1 MVDWPTFSAFN
12 GTLKRETLVDD
23 SLIPDPV
30 QPAQPGENNFTRVER
45 DILKWEAWMT
55 KLRNADPTE
64 RTAMFGGFADD
75 AKLVI
80 DTFFPKDADPKRVR
94 DKADKSQEYVADP
107 LVVNF
112 GAASPLQ
119 KLELFDSP
127 SALAYLFSNAR
138 PGAGARDYR
147 ITGVPVMSFVS
158 YVETGDRKYDRYVFG
173 STFAVG
179 AASVANSDVIQ
190 KKCQTLLENWRRE
203 LMNQCVHNQVY
214 HLLPTFPGFPFTFL
228 SPKHHQQLC
237 GNLFLR
243 LVDDEVFCTAVV
255 AAFAALSVAQT
266 AELLQTKTPFE
277 FIPQD
282 KVYATA
288 KYKLAIMETLKQIIK
303 DRFNV
308 SYSPAT
314 TNIPAILKDFAEL
327 YLMPK
332 LFQPRMPPGEGK
344 MKLDSPIEE
353 PKSPVY
359 TGAKKLA
366 LDTFWLIAFK
376 PIQDVVGDL
385 YHAVGY
391 NHVRP
396 ESSTWGR
403 CAETCCF
410 SGMLY
415 QWWPEVQNQ
424 VRMSDVKGFAMQSR
438 IIGPSDL
445 KPFDTKMLGALKGD
459 VAGVYRLPCE
469 NCNDLM
475 PFFDM
480 KADGYSAVVM
490 NTIPDQTIKL
500 K

>member
-1 MVDWPTFSAFN
+1 MLVLLSKCLYLAF
-12 GTLKRETLVDD
+12 
-23 SLIPDPV
+23 I
-30 QPAQPGENNFTRVER
+30 
-45 DILKWEAWMT
+45 
-55 KLRNADPTE
+55 
-64 RTAMFGGFADD
+64 
-75 AKLVI
+75 
-80 DTFFPKDADPKRVR
+80 
-94 DKADKSQEYVADP
+94 SQ
-107 LVVNF
+107 
-112 GAASPLQ
+112 
-119 KLELFDSP
+119 K
-127 SALAYLFSNAR
+127 
-138 PGAGARDYR
+138 GAGARDYR

-190 KKCQTLLENWRRE
+190 KKRQTLLENWRRE

-303 DRFNV
+303 DRFDV

-403 CAETCCF
+403 CAETYCF
-410 SGMLY
+410 SGML
-415 QWWPEVQNQ
+415 
-424 VRMSDVKGFAMQSR
+424 
-438 IIGPSDL
+438 
-445 KPFDTKMLGALKGD
+445 
-459 VAGVYRLPCE
+459 
-469 NCNDLM
+469 
-475 PFFDM
+475 
-480 KADGYSAVVM
+480 
-490 NTIPDQTIKL
+490 
-500 K
+500 